1 MAACLV
7 MAGCNK
13 YSDSELDGMT
23 GTLVSFVPRGV
34 EAGQGATKVVTPVE
48 SLDATG
54 FYASAVT
61 GTPGSDVQAWTNVSF
76 TKSGDDFVG
85 GKYWPSS
92 NPSYRFYASNNALT
106 YTSAGATVSATNTK
120 DVVCAYKNSPVYGAR
135 NTLNFDHIFARIST
149 VTVNASAPTN
159 ISNVTIW
166 IVNAKTGGTYNL
178 RTGAGQIDGTGWSS
192 LTPAGDADTQI
203 YRNAGTI
210 SSGGSNTGSNN
221 DLYLVPGTYSLKATW
236 TASVGEY
243 SEDFT
248 TMSSTS
254 TAFIEGGKVNSLSCS
269 LSGDAEQI
277 TFNVSVTDWS
287 YNDIAMGT
295 YPYESIQLEI
305 FGGLNIAPANLYY
318 SSGNGFEI
326 KDDDW
331 NHDSYNSVY
340 GTVDGSYYFNFLQLG
355 KYFDSRGNSF
365 SESSG
370 DINNTN
376 KVSYGGFD
384 DWRMP
389 TRAEWLTLTTGQS
402 PGTSRAGSTVNGNA
416 GAKYVL
422 IQLTGVTHA
431 GSSTP
436 YGLLIFPDGKIITGK
451 VLSGINSTYGTSGVT
466 NSELQNY
473 LDQGCVF
480 LPCSSK
486 YDTSGGWE
494 WGGSCGYYWSA
505 TQESTYYGRVLCFQ
519 SGINEISS
527 QMKGNKYY
535 PVRLV
540 RNAE

>member
-1 MAACLV
+1 MVAACFV

-13 YSDSELDGMT
+13 YSDGESEEMT
-23 GTLVSFVPRGV
+23 GTLVSFVPRGT
-34 EAGQGATKVVTPVE
+34 EAGKGATKVVTPVE

-76 TKSGDDFVG
+76 SKFGDDFVG

-106 YTSAGATVSATNTK
+106 YTSAGATVSATNAK

-221 DLYLVPGTYSLKATW
+221 DLYLVPGMYSLKATW

-269 LSGDAEQI
+269 LSGDPQSLTFGVTVTAWDTQEKVAEFI
-277 TFNVSVTDWS
+277 PDT
-287 YNDIAMGT
+287 
-295 YPYESIQLEI
+295 
-305 FGGLNIAPANLYY
+305 FGGLMIAPAPLYY
-318 SSGNGFEI
+318 SSVNGFEI

-331 NHDSYNSVY
+331 NHDSFQSIY
-340 GTVDGSYYFNFLQLG
+340 GMVNGSYYFNFVELG
-355 KYFDSRGNSF
+355 SYFDADGGSFGTASGNI
-365 SESSG
+365 
-370 DINNTN
+370 DNTN
-376 KVSYGGFD
+376 KISYGEYD
-384 DWRMP
+384 DWRLP
-389 TRAEWLTLTTGQS
+389 TEAEWCTITTGAS

-416 GAKYVL
+416 GAKYAL

-431 GSSTP
+431 GNSSP
-436 YGLLIFPDGKIITGK
+436 VGLLIFPDGKTFTGME
-451 VLSGINSTYGTSGVT
+451 LAGINNTTCTAGVT
-466 NSELQNY
+466 GTELNY
-473 LDQGCVF
+473 YLNNGCVF
-480 LPCSSK
+480 LPASGYC
-486 YDTSGGWE
+486 YDGSWRNGGL
-494 WGGSCGYYWSA
+494 SGYYWLA
-505 TQESTYYGRVLCFQ
+505 TEYNSTSGYDLYFSSSSINPRDVILKSIYYFA
-519 SGINEISS
+519 
-527 QMKGNKYY
+527 
-535 PVRLV
+535 VRLV
-540 RNAE
+540 RTAE